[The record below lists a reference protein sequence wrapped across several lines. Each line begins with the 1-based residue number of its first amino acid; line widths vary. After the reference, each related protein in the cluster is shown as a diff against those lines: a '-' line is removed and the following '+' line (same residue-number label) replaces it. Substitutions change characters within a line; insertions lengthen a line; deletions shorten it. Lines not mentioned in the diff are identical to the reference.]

1 MREKREKRHR
11 HMSTEHRAH
20 RAHRVTVTETD
31 LFKPPTHQHH
41 TAKTVH
47 NCSLN
52 FLSGSSALLA
62 RSHLSAHR
70 SSGCESQDQDIT
82 AARQAGHNSALP
94 PLLKP
99 TC

>member
-1 MREKREKRHR
+1 MWYLLSRFYSTRERGREGERERREGLMREKREKRHR

-47 NCSLN
+47 NI
-52 FLSGSSALLA
+52 A
-62 RSHLSAHR
+62 
-70 SSGCESQDQDIT
+70 
-82 AARQAGHNSALP
+82 P
-94 PLLKP
+94 
-99 TC
+99 